1 MATGIISTEQLRLF
15 QQNDRNNF
23 QQNEKKKIVQKGELY
38 LFQQ

>member
-23 QQNEKKKIVQKGELY
+23 QQNEKKK
-38 LFQQ
+38 